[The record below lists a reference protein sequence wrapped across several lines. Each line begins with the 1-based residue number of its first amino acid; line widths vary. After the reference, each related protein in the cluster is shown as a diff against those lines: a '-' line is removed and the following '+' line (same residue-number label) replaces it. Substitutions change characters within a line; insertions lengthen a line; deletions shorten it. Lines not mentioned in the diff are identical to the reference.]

1 MEVLEF
7 IRQFPMKSFTK
18 GETILSEGHP
28 LSSIYAV
35 RTGFIK
41 VTSLSE
47 SGNERLLW
55 IAGPGNMVPAE
66 QLFAV
71 SGSLRFFYTALSDCE
86 VYKVD
91 KLQFVEYTKNTPILM
106 AEIARRMSSHYD
118 DLLMR
123 VDTVGQVNVRDKLI
137 YALCHLARRFSDD
150 DIVNMHQLGLV
161 LTHQDMSEMV
171 GSTRETT
178 SLELRK
184 LMLLGG
190 ITYDR
195 NQFII
200 NVPELEAMRSR

>member
-55 IAGPGNMVPAE
+55 IAGPSNMVPAE

-91 KLQFVEYTKNTPILM
+91 KVQFVEYTKNTPVLM

-123 VDTVGQVNVRDKLI
+123 VDTVGQVNVRYKLI
-137 YALCHLARRFSDD
+137 YALCHLAKRFSDN
-150 DIVNMHQLGLV
+150 DIVDIHQLGLV

-200 NVPELEAMRSR
+200 NVPELEAMWSR